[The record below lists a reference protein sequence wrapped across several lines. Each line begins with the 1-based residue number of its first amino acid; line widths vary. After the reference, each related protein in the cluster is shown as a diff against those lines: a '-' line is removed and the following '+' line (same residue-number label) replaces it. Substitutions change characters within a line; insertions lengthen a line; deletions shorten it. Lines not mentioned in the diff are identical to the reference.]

1 VLKEIAD
8 SCGFK
13 SADAMRRTFLR
24 ALGVTAAEYASRFKG
39 TLYARH
45 SHGLRC
51 PKTPSCSL
59 FRSLAGAFPKID
71 RALLRIAINLPQLCL
86 RKLELPN
93 RVKLYALFYPI
104 VRIYSHMIQN
114 SFLASSNADMDGLE
128 IPLDCL

>member
-1 VLKEIAD
+1 MRCVALFFVLLALPQPNMPVASKAH
-8 SCGFK
+8 SC
-13 SADAMRRTFLR
+13 
-24 ALGVTAAEYASRFKG
+24 
-39 TLYARH
+39 ARH

-104 VRIYSHMIQN
+104 VRIYFHMIQN
-114 SFLASSNADMDGLE
+114 GFLASSNADMDGLE